1 MVHRGRDA
9 SRRRRLCVRW
19 IYIITHSIGK
29 GVIMRATR
37 IIAGALLAMAAGAAL
52 GVLFAPDKGSTTRR
66 RLSDQGTRYLGAI
79 KNTAGEYA
87 ESLEETYENA
97 RGTAVDIA
105 GRVKGAVDVLGG
117 DGAIKHGHRT

>member
-1 MVHRGRDA
+1 
-9 SRRRRLCVRW
+9 
-19 IYIITHSIGK
+19 
-29 GVIMRATR
+29 MRATR
-37 IIAGALLAMAAGAAL
+37 ILAGALLAVAAGAAV

-66 RLSDQGTRYLGAI
+66 KLSQQGNRYLGTI
-79 KNTAGEYA
+79 KNTAGEYV
-87 ESLEETYENA
+87 ESLEETYESA